1 MKLCLADNAPG
12 LIASQTRSPHDEELL
27 HQIGAGQ
34 RLFGGIDPTGS
45 IRVTAQATSK
55 ESVGTGFNQSW

>member
-1 MKLCLADNAPG
+1 
-12 LIASQTRSPHDEELL
+12 
-27 HQIGAGQ
+27 
-34 RLFGGIDPTGS
+34 LFGGIDPTGS